1 MDLQGVAQYG
11 TVNDVKNL
19 IDIFINIMTALSPIL
34 GALVIIYVVRNIK
47 NRIKSKNKKKQG
59 KIENKQV
66 VTEQKIK
73 NCKNNTD
80 EKTSEQLFNNDNAM
94 MEKLNNIS
102 EPEDKNKYDS
112 LYLEFGED
120 GKVVKNS

>member
-80 EKTSEQLFNNDNAM
+80 EKVSEQLFNNDNAM